1 MIVQFGKKKPPY
13 MDDATIFYSMLKNP
27 HDVRV
32 ADFFFSQVAI
42 NKPVA
47 APPGVPAERLAA
59 LRAAFGVAV
68 KDPGLLA
75 RASKMGL
82 DVSYESHEAV
92 ETALQGLYG
101 TPAAVVTQVKQIM
114 GCK

>member
-1 MIVQFGKKKPPY
+1 MKKHPY
-13 MDDATIFYSMLKNP
+13 MDDATLFYPMLKNP
-27 HDVRV
+27 DDVRV

-114 GCK
+114 GRK